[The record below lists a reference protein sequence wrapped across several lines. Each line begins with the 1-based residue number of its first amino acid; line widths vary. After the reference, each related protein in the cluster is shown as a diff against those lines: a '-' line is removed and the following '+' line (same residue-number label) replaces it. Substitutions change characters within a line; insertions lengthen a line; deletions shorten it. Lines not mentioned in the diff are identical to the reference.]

1 VITIAKAINTR
12 DAVNNSGS
20 AVIISAASD
29 GSDPSAFNHE
39 DVKILLCLPV
49 WDPRCRMAP
58 TGELGPSLAVM
69 AGGGKSG
76 CHPSYGG
83 G

>member
-29 GSDPSAFNHE
+29 GSDPSELKHE
-39 DVKILLCLPV
+39 E
-49 WDPRCRMAP
+49 R
-58 TGELGPSLAVM
+58 
-69 AGGGKSG
+69 
-76 CHPSYGG
+76 
-83 G
+83 